1 MDALQF
7 IIFILL
13 GITIVLMIFTR
24 NFYDKIYK
32 GLKTEDGFVDKI
44 ANAKNITY
52 LEICGGLSIT
62 IFTLTSITSCIFY
75 GLHFGLAVVLNII
88 GFILAIS
95 SQLLISSPEK
105 NYNELRTKLLKY
117 SDYFLLSSV
126 ILFIILS
133 FFK

>member
-1 MDALQF
+1 MDVLQF

-13 GITIVLMIFTR
+13 GITIVFAILAKES
-24 NFYDKIYK
+24 YDKVYG

-44 ANAKNITY
+44 ANAKNIIY
-52 LEICGGLSIT
+52 LQLFGWLSIT
-62 IFTLTSITSCIFY
+62 LFTLTSITNEIFY
-75 GLHFGLAVVLNII
+75 GQHFILATILNII
-88 GFILAIS
+88 GFILVML

-105 NYNELRTKLLKY
+105 DYNKLRTKLLKY
-117 SDYFLLSSV
+117 SGYFLFSSV

>member
-1 MDALQF
+1 MDVLQF

-13 GITIVLMIFTR
+13 SITIVLVIFTR

-32 GLKTEDGFVDKI
+32 GLKTEEGFVDKI

-52 LEICGGLSIT
+52 LEVCGGLSIS

-75 GLHFGLAVVLNII
+75 GQYFALAVVLNII
-88 GFILAIS
+88 GFILTIS
-95 SQLLISSPEK
+95 SQLLISSPEE
-105 NYNELRTKLLKY
+105 NHEELKTKLLKY
-117 SDYFLLSSV
+117 SKYALLSSV